1 MTVQS
6 QPADSSSGPSYK
18 TPGPS
23 PRSLALDWHVFG
35 QPHFLTAFVVLFAAA
50 LTFNAAT
57 QFLKLNF
64 RKEAVPLRKPIDT
77 IPSRLGP
84 WLKLTKDEPLDREM
98 QDVLGTDKYVF
109 RDYVDTRR
117 VNLSYLQKIDP
128 KDFPAPTSAEAGS
141 TAGGAAAAKDLQT
154 ALEDKSSTY
163 LNRIGAVI
171 QSNDS
176 SAVVRVAV
184 TYYTGLVDTV
194 AHIPDRCYV
203 ADGYEPTSY
212 TTPTWNV
219 GAAATGGGDGKLQLR
234 LINFEDAAPDRGA
247 VTKNVAYFF
256 HCNGAFESDPI
267 YGVRVRLQNLFER
280 RGYYAK
286 VELMTVSP
294 REDQMASPEIRA
306 AESARTAGIM
316 TDFLS
321 NAMPE
326 ILKCLPDWKA
336 VTATNPTK

>member
-1 MTVQS
+1 MTAQTP
-6 QPADSSSGPSYK
+6 PADSSSGQSEK
-18 TPGPS
+18 SSGPGL
-23 PRSLALDWHVFG
+23 RSSALDWHVFG
-35 QPHFLTAFVVLFAAA
+35 QAHFLTAFVVLFVAA

-64 RKEAVPLRKPIDT
+64 RKEAVPLRKPVDT

-117 VNLSYLQKIDP
+117 VSISELQQM
-128 KDFPAPTSAEAGS
+128 
-141 TAGGAAAAKDLQT
+141 GAF
-154 ALEDKSSTY
+154 EDKSAAD
-163 LNRIGAVI
+163 LARIAAEI
-171 QSNDS
+171 ESRDP
-176 SAVVRVAV
+176 SAIVRVAV

-219 GAAATGGGDGKLQLR
+219 GPAATGGGDGKLQVR
-234 LINFEDAAPDRGA
+234 LINFEDAAPDRAA

-294 REDQMASPEIRA
+294 RGDQMASPDVRA
-306 AESARTAGIM
+306 ADSARTARIM

-321 NAMPE
+321 FAMPE

-336 VTATNPTK
+336 VTAANATK